1 MDAERRTR
9 GFRHVHTD
17 DALLAY
23 RRLTPDQKLAWLE
36 AARRLTADFLPAH
49 RREAWERLRRGE
61 L

>member
-1 MDAERRTR
+1 MEPDRRLR

-17 DALLAY
+17 EALRAY

-36 AARRLTADFLPAH
+36 AARRLTADFQPPD
-49 RREAWERLRRGE
+49 RRDAWERLRRGE